1 MKGNNGMVIMVG
13 AGPGDPGLITLKGWE
28 CLKHADVV
36 VYDFLANPRLL
47 EFAGNEAEII
57 YVGKQGGKHTASQ
70 EQINQILIDKAKKG
84 KRVVRLKGG
93 DPFIFGRGGEEAEAL
108 VRAGVAF
115 EVVPGVTS
123 AVAVP
128 AYAGIPLTHRDYT
141 SSVALITGHEDP
153 TKDKSAIDWEKLAA
167 GRGTLVFLMGVG
179 QLGAIADRL
188 TRAGRDPKSPV
199 AVIRWGTTPDQETL
213 VADLETVGARAR
225 EKGMKA
231 PAIIVVGDVV
241 KLRDGLNWFE
251 TKPLFGKRILV
262 TRTRAQASM
271 LSQLLL
277 KQGAEPIEV
286 PTIEIVPCPSY
297 EELDAALKNLTE
309 FDWLIF
315 TSANG
320 VNHFFKRMDA
330 WGRDARGLSGCK
342 VCAIGPATAQ
352 MLLEKGIKADLVP
365 QDYRAE
371 GIIAELEAKIA
382 INSRVLI
389 VRAEQA
395 RDILPDSLQEL
406 GAEVTVA
413 PAYRTVQ
420 PELETAKI
428 KKLFKE
434 EGADVVTFTSS
445 STVTNLANILGRQ
458 DFPKLLKKVTV
469 ACIGPITA
477 ATAKELGVE
486 SQIVCQEYTIPALVD
501 QLVEYFRLQAPGG

>member
-1 MKGNNGMVIMVG
+1 MDRDKGMVIMVG

-28 CLKHADVV
+28 CLKQADVV

-47 EFAGNEAEII
+47 QFAGGDAEII

-70 EQINQILIDKAKKG
+70 EQINQILIDKAKEG

-108 VRAGVAF
+108 AQAGVAF

-123 AVAVP
+123 AVAAP

-141 SSVALITGHEDP
+141 SSVAFVTGHEDP
-153 TKDKSAIDWEKLAA
+153 TKNQSAIDWEKLAE

-179 QLGAIADRL
+179 QLSAIADRL
-188 TRAGRDPKSPV
+188 TRAGRDPKSPI
-199 AVIRWGTTPDQETL
+199 AVIRWGTTPAQETL
-213 VADLETVGARAR
+213 VADLETIGARAR
-225 EKGMKA
+225 EKRLKA

-241 KLRDGLNWFE
+241 KLRDQLNWFE

-262 TRTRAQASM
+262 TRTRAQASV

-277 KQGAEPIEV
+277 SHGAEPIEV
-286 PTIEIVPCPSY
+286 PTIEIVPCQSF
-297 EELDAALKNLTE
+297 EKLDAALKNLEE

-320 VNHFFKRMDA
+320 VHYFFTRL
-330 WGRDARGLSGCK
+330 DARGRDVRALSGCK

-352 MLLEKGIKADLVP
+352 MLLERGIKADLVP

-371 GIIAELEAKIA
+371 GIIAELEARIE

-389 VRAEQA
+389 IRAQQA
-395 RDILPDSLQEL
+395 RDLLPDSLQEM
-406 GAEVTVA
+406 GAEVTIA
-413 PAYRTVQ
+413 PAYRTVR
-420 PELETAKI
+420 PKLEVAKI

-434 EGADVVTFTSS
+434 EGLDVVTFTSS
-445 STVTNLANILGRQ
+445 STVTNMANILGRQ
-458 DFPKLLKKVTV
+458 DFPILLKRVTV

-477 ATAKELGVE
+477 VTAKELGVE
-486 SQIVCQEYTIPALVD
+486 SQIVCEEYTIPALVD
-501 QLVEYFRLQAPGG
+501 KLVEYFRL